1 MTKTDHI
8 SDQGSVLWTVLIA
21 ENKKIR
27 ISKHFKKPHQNDK
40 FELSATIVKPTDLF
54 YVVITRL
61 H

>member
-8 SDQGSVLWTVLIA
+8 SDQGPMLWTNLIA
-21 ENKKIR
+21 QYKKIR
-27 ISKHFKKPHQNDK
+27 NSVHFQKPNENDK
-40 FELSATIVKPTDLF
+40 FELSATIVQPTVFF

>member
-8 SDQGSVLWTVLIA
+8 SDQEPMLWTNLIA
-21 ENKKIR
+21 QYKKIR
-27 ISKHFKKPHQNDK
+27 NSVHFQKPNENDK
-40 FELSATIVKPTDLF
+40 FELSATIVQPTVFF

>member
-8 SDQGSVLWTVLIA
+8 SDQEPTLWTNLIA
-21 ENKKIR
+21 QYKKIR
-27 ISKHFKKPHQNDK
+27 NSVHFQKPNENDK
-40 FELSATIVKPTDLF
+40 FELSATIVQPTVFF